1 LVGDGHASF
10 LSVENPLVG
19 AFQADLVGPVPGS
32 TAEVGRLGV
41 VGGAED
47 ASSVAEV
54 VTLEASG
61 TVTVGGV
68 SFALI
73 RDSDALLVSVE
84 NPSFGALEADLIV
97 PVPSGASDIRRGS
110 SVGGR
115 VEALPVL
122 EVEAL
127 VTGGAVTIVGVGLAV
142 IVDGNT
148 DLVRVENPVF
158 GASQTDL
165 IVPVPSSAA

>member
-1 LVGDGHASF
+1 LVRDGHALF
-10 LSVENPLVG
+10 ISVEHPLVR
-19 AFQADLVGPVPGS
+19 ASQADLVVPVPGS

-61 TVTVGGV
+61 TVTVGGM

-97 PVPSGASDIRRGS
+97 PVPSSASEVRGGGV
-110 SVGGR
+110 VGDA
-115 VEALPVL
+115 EDAL
-122 EVEAL
+122 
-127 VTGGAVTIVGVGLAV
+127 
-142 IVDGNT
+142 
-148 DLVRVENPVF
+148 
-158 GASQTDL
+158 
-165 IVPVPSSAA
+165 AA